1 MWLTQQYCCANCR
14 PFRIMGMTM
23 LGPTARFEER
33 SAAGGRAL
41 ASTLL
46 TVFAVALAF
55 RLGAWWFFAPPE
67 PNYNYRLAR
76 SLIAAHA
83 FAFGPEPTS
92 YIEPLY
98 PAFLASGMV
107 LFGSDRLVLLLQA
120 IVSASGAPAL
130 FLIGWRLTGLRSAGA
145 WAAML
150 YAVDPYF
157 VRQAHSYIEVPFA
170 VPLLL
175 WTLERLAAARR
186 TGHAVAAGVLIGL
199 VLLTRAALFPAL
211 AGLIAVLS
219 LRRGRVAL
227 VATATAFLLV
237 FPWTWRSLVYNDSPL
252 PTRTGANLFVS
263 TSPYAVGVVPR
274 YDADLLIQF
283 ATQRVEAGMPGTPGR
298 QQEGIADRLLMREAL
313 EFVMSHPGQTALLKL
328 QNAAWVFAPLV
339 LPRNAKSPGTHA
351 DLVNG
356 RVELTGLVW
365 RPLGWELAH
374 AAFRTLVLVAAM
386 LGFRNRRGIDDRWL
400 LAVLGAEF
408 VVYTVFFPTTR
419 LLAPFSAVLMVY
431 AGYGLARHTLRQ
443 DSKMAT
449 AQCL

>member
-1 MWLTQQYCCANCR
+1 
-14 PFRIMGMTM
+14 MTM
-23 LGPTARFEER
+23 LGPPAHFEET
-33 SAAGGRAL
+33 SPEGGRRRASAL
-41 ASTLL
+41 VA
-46 TVFAVALAF
+46 VFAVALAF
-55 RLGAWWFFAPPE
+55 RLGALWFFAPPE

-76 SLIAAHA
+76 SILTAHA

-98 PAFLASGMV
+98 PAFLASAMF
-107 LFGSDRLVLLLQA
+107 LFGSDRLVLLVQA

-130 FLIGWRLTGLRSAGA
+130 LLIGWRLTGMRSAGA

-150 YAVDPYF
+150 YAADPYF

-175 WTLERLAAARR
+175 WTLERLAATRR
-186 TGHAVAAGVLIGL
+186 TGQAVAAGVLSGL
-199 VLLTRAALFPAL
+199 VLLTRAALLPAL
-211 AGLIAVLS
+211 VGMLIVLY

-227 VATATAFLLV
+227 VVTAIAALLV
-237 FPWTWRSLVYNDSPL
+237 FPWAWRSLVYNDSPL
-252 PTRTGANLFVS
+252 PTRTGENLFVS

-283 ATQRVEAGMPGTPGR
+283 ATQRVEARMPATSGR
-298 QQEGIADRLLMREAL
+298 QKEGIADRLLMRETL
-313 EFVMSHPGQTALLKL
+313 EFVLTHPGQTALLKL
-328 QNAAWVFAPLV
+328 QNAAWIFAPVV

-351 DLVNG
+351 DVVNG

-365 RPLGWELAH
+365 RPLGWELTH
-374 AAFRTLVLVAAM
+374 ATFRALVFVAAV

-419 LLAPFSAVLMVY
+419 LLSSFSAVLMVY
-431 AGYGLARHTLRQ
+431 AGYGLARHTSRQ
-443 DSKMAT
+443 DSKMA
-449 AQCL
+449 AAPCL